1 MSMDTLPR
9 TRASQEPIGYH
20 QSMKTLGDHL
30 GSIRCSSCWRLQLF
44 DVETFLLFPK
54 CQGDGRDLARQ
65 RQTRHLRLHA
75 LGQQSR
81 VEIVEWSPAT
91 AGPSGRTLEDLFH
104 LMVVISIQPT
114 ELLRFLGAMQL
125 STHKT
130 VLRTVVRLNAQATVG
145 PELSLAA
152 EPVRGLHQRDQT
164 GGANRTDAG
173 NLAQQFRGLMFSAL
187 GQKLGSHL
195 SPQGLQSIQLL
206 IEQLR
211 AAAHAGLWELA
222 QPFLSRA
229 CSIDLGAGTRNAP
242 TAIQRLQSIHHS
254 RQIFA
259 NGLITAPQLA

>member
-1 MSMDTLPR
+1 
-9 TRASQEPIGYH
+9 
-20 QSMKTLGDHL
+20 MKFRGP
-30 GSIRCSSCWRLQLF
+30 Q
-44 DVETFLLFPK
+44 
-54 CQGDGRDLARQ
+54 
-65 RQTRHLRLHA
+65 A
-75 LGQQSR
+75 LND
-81 VEIVEWSPAT
+81 
-91 AGPSGRTLEDLFH
+91 TLEDLFH
-104 LMVVISIQPT
+104 LVVVVLIQT
-114 ELLRFLGAMQL
+114 TKLLWLLGALPL
-125 STHKT
+125 SADIS
-130 VLRTVVRLNAQATVG
+130 VLRAVVRLNAQATVG

-152 EPVRGLHQRDQT
+152 EPVRGLHQRDQA
-164 GGANRTDAG
+164 GGSNRTDAG

-242 TAIQRLQSIHHS
+242 TAIQRLPSIHHS